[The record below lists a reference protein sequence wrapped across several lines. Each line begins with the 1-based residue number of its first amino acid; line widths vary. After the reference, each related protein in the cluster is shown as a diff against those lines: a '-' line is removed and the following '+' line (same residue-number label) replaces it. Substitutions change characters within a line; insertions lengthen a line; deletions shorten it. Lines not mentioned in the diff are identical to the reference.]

1 MNRQDP
7 SEVSMLQRGAV
18 ENAPVAVAEVMTDLL
33 TAYEKIQ
40 CALERPALPSVAE
53 NTAAN
58 S

>member
-1 MNRQDP
+1 
-7 SEVSMLQRGAV
+7 MLQRGAV
-18 ENAPVAVAEVMTDLL
+18 ENAPGADVMADLL

>member
-1 MNRQDP
+1 MNQQEP
-7 SEVSMLQRGAV
+7 SEVSILQRGAV
-18 ENAPVAVAEVMTDLL
+18 ENAPVAVADLL

-40 CALERPALPSVAE
+40 RALERPALPSVAE

>member
-1 MNRQDP
+1 
-7 SEVSMLQRGAV
+7 MLQRGAV
-18 ENAPVAVAEVMTDLL
+18 ENAPVFVADVMTDLL

-40 CALERPALPSVAE
+40 CALEQPALPSVAE